1 MSNNEKFISA
11 GIKVFITEVFLSFFL
26 SFFGLHDLRPREAVA
41 DGSAAVAAA
50 AV

>member
-11 GIKVFITEVFLSFFL
+11 GIKVFITEAFL